1 MTFEIEQWLAPM
13 LAALLECM
21 EGPDSFARFFETA
34 VAQASTDTPSETVL
48 AEMFGQ
54 RVPGGRIK
62 GVDWIRLGNLMRDRL
77 GWDEYPAFPANN

>member
-34 VAQASTDTPSETVL
+34 VAQASADVPSETVL

-54 RVPGGRIK
+54 RGDGGRINS
-62 GVDWIRLGNLMRDRL
+62 VDWVRLGNLMRDRL
-77 GWDEYPAFPANN
+77 GWDEYPSFPANN